1 MLRRTA
7 IGLVVMLPLIVSGCE
22 GSQQAISDFSFSD
35 FRFGGPPHKI
45 YEGAD
50 RSKKELA
57 ILDWARGCCP
67 SVKVYKID
75 GKENPK
81 FSGSGF
87 LGTVQPGVLRV
98 ELLPGKHEIHWE
110 VDFYWIPNRKSSGVI
125 DMKAGHV
132 YSVEAWDSPNT
143 GAMWIEDRTT
153 GEVVLGSKRN

>member
-22 GSQQAISDFSFSD
+22 GSRQAISDFSF
-35 FRFGGPPHKI
+35 REPPHKF
-45 YEGAD
+45 YEGPD

-75 GKENPK
+75 GNENPK
-81 FSGSGF
+81 FGSSGF
-87 LGTVQPGVLRV
+87 LGTAQPGVLRV
-98 ELLPGKHEIHWE
+98 ALLPGKHEIHWE
-110 VDFYWIPNRKSSGVI
+110 VDFYWIPNRRSSGVI

-132 YSVEAWDSPNT
+132 YSVEAWDRYPPS

-153 GEVVLGSKRN
+153 GEVVLGSKVLK